1 MPEFMSDKT
10 GPVVVELGSLVTLS
24 IDGSIQKYRIDNGSL
39 RGTTSETIIS
49 PNSQIGQL
57 LLGKQVGEEV
67 EIVVESVP
75 KRYKILE
82 II

>member
-1 MPEFMSDKT
+1 MPEFMGNKN
-10 GPVVVELGSLVTLS
+10 GPVVVEIGSLVTLS
-24 IDGSIQKYRIDNGSL
+24 INNAVQKYRINNG
-39 RGTTSETIIS
+39 TAQVVTSETLIS
-49 PNSQIGQL
+49 PESQIGQL

-75 KRYKILE
+75 KHYKILE